1 MNPEITQLVKS
12 HFPMLAEPALQEAI
26 ATVGNIMEFKEG
38 QVIMNFGSYVKAVPL
53 LVKGSIRVVRE
64 DKEEESA

>member
-1 MNPEITQLVKS
+1 
-12 HFPMLAEPALQEAI
+12 MLAEPALQEAI